1 LERWVESLPLV
12 LYTFL
17 IEVVVGTFAVLMIT
31 DLRGE
36 LGRGF
41 LSSVGLTA
49 LGVAICARLSL
60 SGIDFGRGQELYPG
74 IDLSWNGFQDTW
86 LTITIALLVIYNL
99 MVGLGTDQ
107 ARRVSGFLAL
117 GAACITLFAV
127 AMLYRG
133 SYLGGVVAPFSLF
146 LGAASVGT
154 VLTGMLLGHWYLV
167 TPSLTV
173 APLARINMLFL
184 YALVGQAAL
193 VVLNSGPW
201 VANSLAVSDRWAMIY
216 WLRVL
221 VGIVFPVLLA
231 YATIQTCK
239 IKAHMSSTGFLY
251 VALACVLA
259 GEIVSKVILFQTS
272 IPL

>member
-1 LERWVESLPLV
+1 METLPLV

-17 IEVVVGTFAVLMIT
+17 IEVMAGTFAVLILT
-31 DLRGE
+31 DFRGE

-41 LSSVGLTA
+41 LSSVGLSA
-49 LGVAICARLSL
+49 LGIAICARLSL

-74 IDLSWNGFQDTW
+74 IDLGWNGFQDFW
-86 LTITIALLVIYNL
+86 LNASIVLLLVYNI
-99 MVGLGTDQ
+99 MVGLGTDR
-107 ARRVSGFLAL
+107 ARRITGVVAL
-117 GAACITLFAV
+117 VACCITLFAV

-133 SYLGGVVAPFSLF
+133 SYLGGWVAPFSLF

-173 APLARINMLFL
+173 APLARINRLFL
-184 YALVGQAAL
+184 YALIGQAAL
-193 VVLNSGPW
+193 VLINSGPW
-201 VANSLAVSDRWAMIY
+201 VANSLAVSDKWAAIY

-221 VGIVFPVLLA
+221 VGIVFPIVLA

-251 VALACVLA
+251 VALGAVLA
-259 GEIVSKVILFQTS
+259 GEIVSRVILFQTYV
-272 IPL
+272 PL